1 MDERECLETSSLGA
15 GSVQSLHRVFQQAM
29 DKLCNL
35 CNISNVL
42 MLCLCNFATMPCTY
56 PLTYPLTPLLRG
68 NALWQQSKTLV
79 LVIDVKRFWES
90 GGNVFL
96 IGHKNWIPSAL
107 SPSSLSAS
115 ASPSSPLLS
124 SSTSLLGSNFESLM
138 AVCSYMPLRDKNWMI
153 RIFCAFLHLQHPQSP
168 FFNVEHPCYFDIY
181 VMVHLY
187 NWLLCKIT
195 GFYT

>member
-1 MDERECLETSSLGA
+1 MDETECSETSSLGA

-42 MLCLCNFATMPCTY
+42 MLCLCNFSTMLCIY
-56 PLTYPLTPLLRG
+56 PLTCPLTPLFRG
-68 NALWQQSKTLV
+68 NALWQQCKTLV

-96 IGHKNWIPSAL
+96 IGLQNWIPSAL

-115 ASPSSPLLS
+115 ASPHRHCFHYQRHYWEAILRVWWQCVHICHSGTKTEWSEFSVLFYICSILNPLF
-124 SSTSLLGSNFESLM
+124 STSNVIVILRYILTTILANSVVVGES
-138 AVCSYMPLRDKNWMI
+138 P
-153 RIFCAFLHLQHPQSP
+153 
-168 FFNVEHPCYFDIY
+168 E
-181 VMVHLY
+181 
-187 NWLLCKIT
+187 
-195 GFYT
+195 